1 MKKNMEIRLSDIKSY
16 CVKDINNAEMIV
28 LMTED
33 NRKVKINM
41 LWEYSY
47 LINTYIERYK
57 WKRI

>member
-1 MKKNMEIRLSDIKSY
+1 MKNMEISLSDIKTY
-16 CVKDINNAEMIV
+16 CVKDIDNAEMIV

-33 NRKVKINM
+33 NRKIKVNM
-41 LWEYSY
+41 LWENSY